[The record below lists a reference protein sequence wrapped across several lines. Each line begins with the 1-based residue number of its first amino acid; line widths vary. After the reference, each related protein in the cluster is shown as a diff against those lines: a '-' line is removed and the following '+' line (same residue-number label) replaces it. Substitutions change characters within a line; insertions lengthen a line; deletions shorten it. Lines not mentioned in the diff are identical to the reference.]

1 MSQPKPNP
9 RVQYTR
15 RALRSALIDL
25 ICEKPLSDI
34 TVTDLCARADV
45 NRSTFYLHY
54 KGVHELLE
62 EIEDAILERINAHFP
77 PCPTLDTVDGFTG
90 FLEHMK
96 RTPRIARLMQ
106 VLCSD
111 QGDPRFVHRLQQQT
125 YEAFL
130 RGWARHPLPE
140 VSEARKQLIFSF
152 LVPGIVFVLA
162 SWLQGD
168 LAGLSAEE
176 VSATLR
182 ALIERGVAGLPD
194 SLPPQH
200 RA

>member
-54 KGVHELLE
+54 MGVHELLE

-96 RTPRIARLMQ
+96 RTPRIA
-106 VLCSD
+106 CSSRPMRPFCAA
-111 QGDPRFVHRLQQQT
+111 GRAIPCPRS
-125 YEAFL
+125 
-130 RGWARHPLPE
+130 ARP
-140 VSEARKQLIFSF
+140 
-152 LVPGIVFVLA
+152 A
-162 SWLQGD
+162 S
-168 LAGLSAEE
+168 S
-176 VSATLR
+176 
-182 ALIERGVAGLPD
+182 
-194 SLPPQH
+194 
-200 RA
+200 